1 MRMASENRLARETSP
16 YLLQHAHNPVDWYA
30 WGEEALERA
39 RREDRPILLS
49 IGYAACHWCHVMER
63 ESFENEAIAQQMNES
78 FVCIKVDR
86 EERPDLDDIYMSATV
101 AMSGSGGWPMTVF
114 LTPQQ
119 EPFFA
124 GTYFPPVDRF
134 GRPGFRTVLQKL
146 SELWQNERQAVLG
159 QAKELTEHVRKLA
172 APGQA
177 GSLRLD
183 SQQSAVQQLAQ
194 SYDSRYGGFG
204 KAPKF
209 PPAQSLELFLRYAR
223 RTGDARAQSMLKGTL
238 DGMKAGG
245 MYDQLGG
252 GFARYSTDE
261 RWHVPHF
268 EKMLY
273 DNAQLAKVY
282 TEAYQLT
289 SDAEY
294 ARIACE
300 TLDYVM
306 RELQGPEGGYY
317 SATDADSEG
326 VEGKFFV
333 WEPHEVAELLGPED
347 AERFCAYYDVTPQ
360 GNWEGLNVLRVQR
373 PHAVVASEL
382 GISEESLRASLAR
395 AVPILYEAR
404 SGRVPPLLD
413 DKVLVAWNGLMIE
426 AFALAARV
434 FPERGYAESASRAAD
449 FLLQRL
455 TRPDGGLYRT
465 YRAGKAHLAAYLEDY
480 AYFAQGLISLYEV
493 TGDERYLNEA
503 ARLAERLLSDFA
515 DPEGGPFYQT
525 AHAHEAL
532 IARVRDGHDGAIPNA
547 NAIAAHALARLARH
561 LARPAWEERAREA
574 LRGYALAVE
583 RLPRAFGSTLN
594 ALDFMTEASL
604 ELVLIGDPDSA
615 AYADLAAEIA
625 KTYAPNRI
633 EARLSP
639 THGSRLPLCEGKAL
653 VDGKPALY
661 VCRNFACAAP
671 VTTPAE
677 AAALL
682 QTPGERE
689 AGI

>member
-1 MRMASENRLARETSP
+1 MAAENRLARETSP
-16 YLLQHAHNPVDWYA
+16 YLLQHSHNPVDWYP
-30 WGEEALERA
+30 WGAEALERA
-39 RREDRPILLS
+39 RREERPILLS

-63 ESFENEAIAQQMNES
+63 ESFENEAIAAQMNEA

-114 LTPQQ
+114 LTPEQQ
-119 EPFFA
+119 PFFA

-134 GRPGFRTVLQKL
+134 GRPGFRTVLSKL

-159 QAKELTEHVRKLA
+159 QAKELTDHVRQLSG
-172 APGQA
+172 PGPS
-177 GSLRLD
+177 GGLSLE
-183 SQQSAVQQLAQ
+183 SQRAAVQQLAE
-194 SYDSRYGGFG
+194 SYDRRYGGFG

-209 PPAQSLELFLRYAR
+209 PPAQSLELFLRFVR
-223 RTGDARAQSMLKGTL
+223 RTGDERALEMLRGTL

-245 MYDQLGG
+245 MYDQIGG
-252 GFARYSTDE
+252 GFSRYSTDE

-289 SDAEY
+289 GETEY
-294 ARIACE
+294 ARIATE

-306 RELQGPEGGYY
+306 REMQSPAGGYY

-333 WEPHEVAELLGPED
+333 WEPHEVEELLGTQE
-347 AERFCAYYDVTPQ
+347 AERFCAYYDVTTQ
-360 GNWEGLNVLRVQR
+360 GNWEGLNVLRVER
-373 PHAVVASEL
+373 THEVVAGEL
-382 GISEESLRASLAR
+382 GISVDELRASLSNAL
-395 AVPILYEAR
+395 PILYAAR
-404 SGRVPPLLD
+404 SRRVPPLLD

-426 AFALAARV
+426 AFAVAARV
-434 FPERGYAESASRAAD
+434 FPERGYAESAERAAR
-449 FLLQRL
+449 FLLESL

-465 YRAGKAHLAAYLEDY
+465 HRAGKSHLSGYLEDY
-480 AYFAQGLISLYEV
+480 AYLVQGLVSLYEV
-493 TGDERYLNEA
+493 SGNTHFLNEA
-503 ARLAERLLSDFA
+503 TRLAKRTRTDFG
-515 DPEGGPFYQT
+515 DLEGGPFYQT
-525 AHAHEAL
+525 AHDHEAL
-532 IARVRDGHDGAIPNA
+532 IARVRDGHDGALPNA

-561 LARPAWEERAREA
+561 LGRPEWEERAREA
-574 LRGYALAVE
+574 LRGYAKSVE

-594 ALDFMTEASL
+594 ALDFITEASL
-604 ELVLIGDPDSA
+604 ELVLVGEPSA
-615 AYADLAAEIA
+615 DGYDDLAAEIA
-625 KTYAPNRI
+625 KRYAPNRI
-633 EARLSP
+633 EARVSP
-639 THGSRLPLCEGKAL
+639 TQASELPLTEGKAL
-653 VDGKPALY
+653 VDGKAALY

-671 VTTPAE
+671 VTTPAA

-682 QTPGERE
+682 SAAGERQE
-689 AGI
+689 GL

>member
-1 MRMASENRLARETSP
+1 MAAENRLARETSP

-49 IGYAACHWCHVMER
+49 VGYAACHWCHVMER
-63 ESFENEAIAQQMNES
+63 ESFENEAIAQLMNES

-86 EERPDLDDIYMSATV
+86 EERPDIDDIYMSATV

-114 LTPQQ
+114 LTPEQQ
-119 EPFFA
+119 PFFA

-146 SELWQNERQAVLG
+146 TDLWQNDRQAVLG
-159 QAKELTEHVRKLA
+159 QAKELTEHVRKLSG
-172 APGQA
+172 PGPS
-177 GSLRLD
+177 GGLPLD
-183 SQQSAVQQLAQ
+183 SQKSAVRQLAQ
-194 SYDSRYGGFG
+194 SYDTRYGGFG

-223 RTGDARAQSMLKGTL
+223 RTGDRDALGMLKGTL

-273 DNAQLAKVY
+273 DNAQLAKTY
-282 TEAYQLT
+282 TEAFQLT
-289 SDAEY
+289 GDAEY
-294 ARIACE
+294 ARIATE

-306 RELQGPEGGYY
+306 REMQGPEGGYY

-333 WEPHEVAELLGPED
+333 WEPHEVEALLGTED
-347 AERFCAYYDVTPQ
+347 AERFCTYYDVTPQ

-373 PHAVVASEL
+373 PYEVVAAEL
-382 GISEESLRASLAR
+382 GISVAELQASLTR

-404 SGRVPPLLD
+404 SQRVPPLLD
-413 DKVLVAWNGLMIE
+413 DKVLVAWNGLMID
-426 AFALAARV
+426 AFATAARV
-434 FPERGYAESASRAAD
+434 FPERGYAESAVRAAT
-449 FLLQRL
+449 FLRERL
-455 TRPDGGLYRT
+455 ARPDGGLYRT
-465 YRAGKAHLAAYLEDY
+465 YRSGKAHLSAYLEDY
-480 AYFAQGLISLYEV
+480 AYLAQGLVSLYEV
-493 TGDERYLNEA
+493 NGDERFLNQA
-503 ARLAERLLSDFA
+503 ARLAERLLSDFG

-525 AHAHEAL
+525 AHDHEVL
-532 IARVRDGHDGAIPNA
+532 ITRVRDGHDGAIPNA
-547 NAIAAHALARLARH
+547 NATAAHALARLSRH
-561 LARPAWEERAREA
+561 LGRPEWEERAALA
-574 LRGYALAVE
+574 LRGYAQAVE

-604 ELVLIGDPDSA
+604 ELVLVGEPGTSGYD
-615 AYADLAAEIA
+615 DLAAEIA
-625 KTYAPNRI
+625 KRYAPNRI
-633 EARLSP
+633 EARLAP
-639 THGSRLPLCEGKAL
+639 HHTSRLPLTEGKSL
-653 VDGKPALY
+653 LDGQAALY
-661 VCRNFACAAP
+661 VCRNFACSAP
-671 VTTPAE
+671 VTT
-677 AAALL
+677 AAAAEPLL
-682 QTPGERE
+682 TAPGDRQ
-689 AGI
+689 AGV

>member
-1 MRMASENRLARETSP
+1 MASENRLARETSP
-16 YLLQHAHNPVDWYA
+16 YLLQHAHNPVDWYP
-30 WGEEALERA
+30 WGNEALERA

-63 ESFENEAIAQQMNES
+63 ESFENEEIARLMNAS

-114 LTPQQ
+114 LTPEQQ
-119 EPFFA
+119 PFFA
-124 GTYFPPVDRF
+124 GTYFPPVDRY

-146 SELWQNERQAVLG
+146 AELWQHERSAVLG
-159 QAKELTEHVRKLA
+159 QAKELTDHVRKLA
-172 APGQA
+172 GPGPSGNLQ
-177 GSLRLD
+177 LE
-183 SQQSAVQQLAQ
+183 SQQGAVEQLAQ

-209 PPAQSLELFLRYAR
+209 PPAQSLELFLRYVR
-223 RTGDARAQSMLKGTL
+223 RTGDERARRMLQGTL

-273 DNAQLAKVY
+273 DNAQLAKIY
-282 TEAYQLT
+282 TEAHQLT
-289 SDAEY
+289 GDAEY
-294 ARIACE
+294 ARIAVE
-300 TLDYVM
+300 TLDYIA
-306 RELQGPEGGYY
+306 REMQSEEGGYY

-333 WEPHEVAELLGPED
+333 WEPHEIEELLSPEE

-373 PHAVVASEL
+373 SHELVASEL
-382 GISEESLRASLAR
+382 GISVEALRESLSRALQ
-395 AVPILYEAR
+395 ILYEAR
-404 SGRVPPLLD
+404 SKRVPPLLD
-413 DKVLVAWNGLMIE
+413 DKILVAWNGLMIE
-426 AFALAARV
+426 AFAVAARV

-449 FLLQRL
+449 FLLTRL

-465 YRAGKAHLAAYLEDY
+465 YRAGKAHLSAYLEDY
-480 AYFAQGLISLYEV
+480 AFLAQGLISLYEV
-493 TGDERYLNEA
+493 SGEERYLREA
-503 ARLAERLLSDFA
+503 AGLAERLLKDFG

-525 AHAHEAL
+525 AHDHEAL
-532 IARVRDGHDGAIPNA
+532 IARVRDGHDGAIPNP

-561 LARPAWEERAREA
+561 LGRPEWEERAIQA
-574 LRGYALAVE
+574 LRGYAQAVE

-604 ELVLIGDPDSA
+604 ELVLVGDPDRA
-615 AYADLAAEIA
+615 DYAELAAEIA
-625 KTYAPNRI
+625 SHYLPNRI
-633 EARLSP
+633 EARLASD
-639 THGSRLPLCEGKAL
+639 HGSHLPLTEGKAL
-653 VDGKPALY
+653 VEDKAALY

-671 VTTPAE
+671 VTT
-677 AAALL
+677 AAAARPLL
-682 QTPGERE
+682 LAPNDRQPSL
-689 AGI
+689 

>member
-1 MRMASENRLARETSP
+1 MASENRLARETSP

-30 WGEEALERA
+30 WGDEALERA

-63 ESFENEAIAQQMNES
+63 ESFENDAIAQLMNDS

-114 LTPQQ
+114 LTPEQ

-146 SELWQNERQAVLG
+146 TELWQNERQAVLG
-159 QAKELTEHVRKLA
+159 QAKELTAHVRKLA
-172 APGQA
+172 APGPN

-183 SQQSAVQQLAQ
+183 SQQAAVDQLAQ

-209 PPAQSLELFLRYAR
+209 PPAQSLELFLRYVR
-223 RTGDARAQSMLKGTL
+223 RTGDMRARNMLTGTL
-238 DGMKAGG
+238 DGMMAGG

-289 SDAEY
+289 ANAEY
-294 ARIACE
+294 ARVACD
-300 TLDYVM
+300 TLDYVL
-306 RELQGPEGGYY
+306 REMQGTEGGYY

-333 WEPHEVAELLGPED
+333 WEPHEVEELLGPED
-347 AERFCAYYDVTPQ
+347 AERFCAYYDVTQQ

-373 PHAVVASEL
+373 PHEVVAAEL
-382 GISEESLRASLAR
+382 GTSVEALRASLSR
-395 AVPILYEAR
+395 ALPILYEAR
-404 SGRVPPLLD
+404 SQRVPPLLD

-426 AFALAARV
+426 AFAVAARV

-449 FLLQRL
+449 FLLERL
-455 TRPDGGLYRT
+455 ARPDGGLFRT

-480 AYFAQGLISLYEV
+480 AYLAQGLISLYEV

-503 ARLAERLLSDFA
+503 ARLAERLLSDFG

-525 AHAHEAL
+525 AHGHEAL

-561 LARPAWEERAREA
+561 LPRPAWEERAAQA
-574 LRGYALAVE
+574 LRGYAQAVE

-604 ELVLIGDPDSA
+604 ELVLVGDPDSA

-625 KTYAPNRI
+625 KAYAPNRI
-633 EARLSP
+633 EARLLPGQASQ
-639 THGSRLPLCEGKAL
+639 LPLAEGKTP
-653 VDGKPALY
+653 VDGEAALY
-661 VCRNFACAAP
+661 VCRNFTCAAP
-671 VTTPAE
+671 VTTPTE

-682 QTPGERE
+682 QAPGERLT
-689 AGI
+689 AL

>member
-1 MRMASENRLARETSP
+1 MASENRLARETSP
-16 YLLQHAHNPVDWYA
+16 YLLQHAHNPVDWYP
-30 WGEEALERA
+30 WGKEALERA

-63 ESFENEAIAQQMNES
+63 ESFENEEIARLMNAS

-114 LTPQQ
+114 LTPEQQ
-119 EPFFA
+119 PFFA
-124 GTYFPPVDRF
+124 GTYFPPVDRY

-146 SELWQNERQAVLG
+146 AELWQHERSAVLG
-159 QAKELTEHVRKLA
+159 QAKELTDHVRKLA
-172 APGQA
+172 GPGPSGDLQ
-177 GSLRLD
+177 LE
-183 SQQSAVQQLAQ
+183 SQRGAVEQLAQ

-209 PPAQSLELFLRYAR
+209 PPAQSLELFLRYVR
-223 RTGDARAQSMLKGTL
+223 RTGDERARRMLQGTL

-289 SDAEY
+289 GNAEY
-294 ARIACE
+294 GRIAVE
-300 TLDYVM
+300 TLDYVA
-306 RELQGPEGGYY
+306 REMQSEEGGYY

-333 WEPHEVAELLGPED
+333 WEPHEIEELLSPED

-373 PHAVVASEL
+373 SHELVASDL
-382 GISEESLRASLAR
+382 GISVEALRESLSRAL
-395 AVPILYEAR
+395 PILYEAR
-404 SGRVPPLLD
+404 SKRVPPLLD

-426 AFALAARV
+426 AFAVAARV

-449 FLLQRL
+449 FLLSRL

-465 YRAGKAHLAAYLEDY
+465 YRAGKAHLSAYLEDY
-480 AYFAQGLISLYEV
+480 AYLAQGLISLYEV
-493 TGDERYLNEA
+493 SGEERYLHEA
-503 ARLAERLLSDFA
+503 ARLAERLLADFG

-525 AHAHEAL
+525 AHDHEAL
-532 IARVRDGHDGAIPNA
+532 IARVRDGHDGAIPNP

-561 LARPAWEERAREA
+561 LGRPEWEERALQA
-574 LRGYALAVE
+574 LRGYAQAVE

-604 ELVLIGDPDSA
+604 ELVLVGDPDR
-615 AYADLAAEIA
+615 ADYGELAAEIA
-625 KTYAPNRI
+625 NHYLPNRI
-633 EARLSP
+633 EARLAPDRS
-639 THGSRLPLCEGKAL
+639 SRLPLTEGKTL
-653 VDGKPALY
+653 VENKAALY

-671 VTTPAE
+671 VTT
-677 AAALL
+677 AAAARPLL
-682 QTPGERE
+682 LAPNDRQPSL
-689 AGI
+689 

>member
-1 MRMASENRLARETSP
+1 MAAENRLARETSP
-16 YLLQHAHNPVDWYA
+16 YLLQHGHNPVDWYP
-30 WGEEALERA
+30 WGPEALERA
-39 RREDRPILLS
+39 RREDKPILLS

-114 LTPQQ
+114 LTPEQ

-159 QAKELTEHVRKLA
+159 QARELTLHVQKLSG
-172 APGQA
+172 PGPS
-177 GSLRLD
+177 GSLNLD
-183 SQQSAVQQLAQ
+183 RQKDAVEQLAQ

-209 PPAQSLELFLRYAR
+209 PPSQSLELFLRYVR
-223 RTGDARAQSMLKGTL
+223 RTGDARALGMLKGTL

-273 DNAQLAKVY
+273 DNAQLAKIY

-289 SDAEY
+289 QDAEY
-294 ARIACE
+294 ARIATE

-306 RELQGPEGGYY
+306 REMQAPDGGYY

-333 WEPHEVAELLGPED
+333 WEPHQIEELLDADD

-360 GNWEGLNVLRVQR
+360 GNWEGLSVLRVQR
-373 PHAVVASEL
+373 PPEVVAADL
-382 GISEESLRASLAR
+382 GISVAALRESLAR
-395 AVPILYEAR
+395 AIPVLYEAR
-404 SGRVPPLLD
+404 SRRVPPLLD
-413 DKVLVAWNGLMIE
+413 DKVLVAWNGLMID

-434 FPERGYAESASRAAD
+434 FPERGYEESAERAAS
-449 FLLQRL
+449 FLLERL
-455 TRPDGGLYRT
+455 SRPDGGLYRT
-465 YRAGKAHLAAYLEDY
+465 YRAGTAHLAAYLEDY
-480 AYFAQGLISLYEV
+480 AYFTQGLISLYEV
-493 TGDERYLNEA
+493 SGDPRFLNEA
-503 ARLAERLLSDFA
+503 ARLAERMRTDFG
-515 DPEGGPFYQT
+515 DVQGGPFYQT
-525 AHAHEAL
+525 AHDHEAL
-532 IARVRDGHDGAIPNA
+532 IARVRDGHDGALPNA
-547 NAIAAHALARLARH
+547 NAIAAHAIARLARH
-561 LARPAWEERAREA
+561 LGRPEWEERAAEA
-574 LRGYALAVE
+574 LRGYAQAID
-583 RLPRAFGSTLN
+583 RLPRAFASTLN
-594 ALDFMTEASL
+594 ALDFISEASL
-604 ELVLIGDPDSA
+604 ELVLVGDPDTA

-625 KTYAPNRI
+625 KRYAPNRI
-633 EARLSP
+633 ETRLAPHHTSD
-639 THGSRLPLCEGKAL
+639 LPLAQGKTL
-653 VDGKPALY
+653 VDGRAALY
-661 VCRNFACAAP
+661 VCRNFTCATP
-671 VTTPAE
+671 VTTPA
-677 AAALL
+677 AAQPLL
-682 QTPGERE
+682 TVPGERQPLL
-689 AGI
+689 

>member
-1 MRMASENRLARETSP
+1 MAWENRLARETSP

-30 WGEEALERA
+30 WGDEALERA

-63 ESFENEAIAQQMNES
+63 ESFENEKVAQLMNES

-114 LTPQQ
+114 LTPAQ

-146 SELWQNERQAVLG
+146 TELWQNERSAVLG

-172 APGQA
+172 APGA
-177 GSLRLD
+177 NGSLQLD
-183 SQQSAVQQLAQ
+183 SQRSAVEQLAQ
-194 SYDSRYGGFG
+194 SYDSRHGGFG

-209 PPAQSLELFLRYAR
+209 PPAQTLELFLRYVR
-223 RTGDARAQSMLKGTL
+223 RTDDARANSMLKGTL

-282 TEAYQLT
+282 TEAYQLGA
-289 SDAEY
+289 DPEY
-294 ARIACE
+294 ARIATE

-306 RELQGPEGGYY
+306 REMQGPEGGYY

-333 WEPHEVAELLGPED
+333 WEPHEIEELLGPED
-347 AERFCAYYDVTPQ
+347 AERFCAYYDVTAQ

-373 PHAVVASEL
+373 KHEAVAAEL
-382 GISEESLRASLAR
+382 GISEATLRESLAR
-395 AVPILYEAR
+395 ALPILYEAR
-404 SGRVPPLLD
+404 SQRVPPLLD

-434 FPERGYAESASRAAD
+434 FPERGYAESAGRAAS
-449 FLLQRL
+449 FLLERL
-455 TRPDGGLYRT
+455 TRPDGGLFRT

-480 AYFAQGLISLYEV
+480 AYFAQGLVSLYEV
-493 TGDERYLNEA
+493 SGDERYLNEA
-503 ARLAERLLSDFA
+503 ARLAERLLSDFGDA
-515 DPEGGPFYQT
+515 EGGPFYQT

-561 LARPAWEERAREA
+561 LGRPAWEERAREA
-574 LRGYALAVE
+574 LRGYAQAVE

-604 ELVLIGDPDSA
+604 ELVLVGEPGTPG
-615 AYADLAAEIA
+615 YNDLAAEIA
-625 KTYAPNRI
+625 KRYAPNRI
-633 EARLSP
+633 EARLAP
-639 THGSRLPLCEGKAL
+639 NHTSRLPLAEGKSL
-653 VDGKPALY
+653 VDAKAALY
-661 VCRNFACAAP
+661 VCRNFTCSAP
-671 VTTPAE
+671 VTTPSE

-682 QTPGERE
+682 TAPGDRQHL
-689 AGI
+689 I

>member
-1 MRMASENRLARETSP
+1 MAAENRLARETSP
-16 YLLQHAHNPVDWYA
+16 YLLQHARNPVDWYA
-30 WGEEALERA
+30 WGPEALERA
-39 RREDRPILLS
+39 RREDKPILLS

-114 LTPQQ
+114 LTPDQ

-159 QAKELTEHVRKLA
+159 QAKELTSHVRKLSG
-172 APGQA
+172 PGPS
-177 GSLRLD
+177 GNITLD
-183 SQQSAVQQLAQ
+183 SQKSAVDQLAQ
-194 SYDSRYGGFG
+194 SYDARHGGFG

-209 PPAQSLELFLRYAR
+209 PPTQSLELFLRYVR
-223 RTGDARAQSMLKGTL
+223 RTGDAGALAMLKGTL

-282 TEAYQLT
+282 LEAYQLT
-289 SDAEY
+289 HDADY
-294 ARIACE
+294 ARIATE

-306 RELQGPEGGYY
+306 REMQSPEGGYY

-333 WEPHEVAELLGPED
+333 WEPHQVEELLDPAD

-360 GNWEGLNVLRVQR
+360 GNCEGLSVLRVQR
-373 PHAVVASEL
+373 SHDDVAAEL
-382 GISEESLRASLAR
+382 GISVKALRESLAR
-395 AVPILYEAR
+395 AIPILYEAR
-404 SGRVPPLLD
+404 SRRVPPLLD
-413 DKVLVAWNGLMIE
+413 DKVLVAWNGLMID

-434 FPERGYAESASRAAD
+434 FPERGYQESAARAAT
-449 FLLQRL
+449 FLLEHL
-455 TRPDGGLYRT
+455 ARPDGGLYRT
-465 YRAGKAHLAAYLEDY
+465 YRAGIAHLSAYLEDY
-480 AYFAQGLISLYEV
+480 AYFIQGLISLYEV
-493 TGDERYLNEA
+493 TGNEPFLDEATRPPSACAPTLTMPKA
-503 ARLAERLLSDFA
+503 
-515 DPEGGPFYQT
+515 GPF
-525 AHAHEAL
+525 
-532 IARVRDGHDGAIPNA
+532 IK
-547 NAIAAHALARLARH
+547 
-561 LARPAWEERAREA
+561 
-574 LRGYALAVE
+574 
-583 RLPRAFGSTLN
+583 PRT
-594 ALDFMTEASL
+594 T
-604 ELVLIGDPDSA
+604 
-615 AYADLAAEIA
+615 
-625 KTYAPNRI
+625 T
-633 EARLSP
+633 
-639 THGSRLPLCEGKAL
+639 
-653 VDGKPALY
+653 KP
-661 VCRNFACAAP
+661 
-671 VTTPAE
+671 
-677 AAALL
+677 
-682 QTPGERE
+682 
-689 AGI
+689 

>member
-1 MRMASENRLARETSP
+1 MASENRLARETSP

-39 RREDRPILLS
+39 RREDKPILLS

-114 LTPQQ
+114 LTPAQ

-172 APGQA
+172 APGAHGRVQ
-177 GSLRLD
+177 LE
-183 SQQSAVQQLAQ
+183 SQRSAIEQLAQ

-209 PPAQSLELFLRYAR
+209 PPAQSLELLLRFVR
-223 RTGDARAQSMLKGTL
+223 RTGDPRARSMLKGTL

-289 SDAEY
+289 GDAEY

-300 TLDYVM
+300 TLDYVA
-306 RELQGPEGGYY
+306 REMQGPEGGYY

-333 WEPHEVAELLGPED
+333 WEPHEVEELLGRED

-373 PHAVVASEL
+373 SHEVVASEL
-382 GISEESLRASLAR
+382 GISERALRESLSR

-404 SGRVPPLLD
+404 SQRVPPLLD
-413 DKVLVAWNGLMIE
+413 DKVLVAWNGLMID

-434 FPERGYAESASRAAD
+434 FPERGYAESATRAAS
-449 FLLQRL
+449 FLLERL

-465 YRAGKAHLAAYLEDY
+465 YRAGQAHLAAYLEDY

-493 TGDERYLNEA
+493 SGDERFLNEA
-503 ARLAERLLSDFA
+503 ARLAERLLSDFG
-515 DPEGGPFYQT
+515 DPAGGPFYQT
-525 AHAHEAL
+525 AHGHEAL

-561 LARPAWEERAREA
+561 LGRPAWEERAAEA
-574 LRGYALAVE
+574 LRGYAQAIE

-594 ALDFMTEASL
+594 ALDFMSEASL
-604 ELVLIGDPDSA
+604 ELVLVGDPDRA
-615 AYADLAAEIA
+615 DYAELAAEIA
-625 KTYAPNRI
+625 KPYAPNRI
-633 EARLSP
+633 EARLAP
-639 THGSRLPLCEGKAL
+639 DHASRLPLTAGKAT
-653 VDGKPALY
+653 VAGKAALY
-661 VCRNFACAAP
+661 VCRNFTCAAP
-671 VTTPAE
+671 VTSP
-677 AAALL
+677 AAAAPLV
-682 QTPGERE
+682 QAAGERQP
-689 AGI
+689 GI

>member
-1 MRMASENRLARETSP
+1 MATENRLARETSP
-16 YLLQHAHNPVDWYA
+16 YLLQHAQNPVDWYA
-30 WGEEALERA
+30 WGPEALERA
-39 RREDRPILLS
+39 RREERPILLS
-49 IGYAACHWCHVMER
+49 IGYAACHWCHVMEK
-63 ESFENEAIAQQMNES
+63 ESFENEAIAQLMNAS

-114 LTPQQ
+114 LTPEQ

-159 QAKELTEHVRKLA
+159 QAKELTLHVQKLS
-172 APGQA
+172 APGPSGGLQ
-177 GSLRLD
+177 LD
-183 SQQSAVQQLAQ
+183 SQRSAVQQLAQ

-209 PPAQSLELFLRYAR
+209 PPAQSLELFLRYVR
-223 RTGDARAQSMLKGTL
+223 RTGDASALAMLKGTL

-289 SDAEY
+289 DDTEY
-294 ARIACE
+294 ARIATE
-300 TLDYVM
+300 TLDYVA
-306 RELQGPEGGYY
+306 REMQGPDGGYY

-333 WEPHEVAELLGPED
+333 WEPHEVAELLDAHD
-347 AERFCAYYDVTPQ
+347 AERFCAYYDVTPE
-360 GNWEGLNVLRVQR
+360 GNWEGLSVLRVQR
-373 PHAVVASEL
+373 THDVVAAEL
-382 GISEESLRASLAR
+382 GISVEALRDSLAR
-395 AVPILYEAR
+395 AIPVLYEAR
-404 SGRVPPLLD
+404 SRRVPPLLD
-413 DKVLVAWNGLMIE
+413 DKVLVAWNGLMLD
-426 AFALAARV
+426 AFAVAARV
-434 FPERGYAESASRAAD
+434 FPERGYAESAARAAN
-449 FLLQRL
+449 FLLERL
-455 TRPDGGLYRT
+455 SRPDGGLYRT
-465 YRAGKAHLAAYLEDY
+465 YRAGIAHLSAYLEDY
-480 AYFAQGLISLYEV
+480 AYFTQGLVSLYEV
-493 TGDERYLNEA
+493 SGEERFLHEA
-503 ARLAERLLSDFA
+503 ARLAERLLSDFGDA
-515 DPEGGPFYQT
+515 AGGPFYQT
-525 AHAHEAL
+525 AHGHEAL

-561 LARPAWEERAREA
+561 LGRPAWEERAAQA
-574 LRGYALAVE
+574 LRGYAQAVE

-604 ELVLIGDPDSA
+604 ELVLVGEPDNDG
-615 AYADLAAEIA
+615 YAELAAEIA
-625 KTYAPNRI
+625 KRYAPNRI
-633 EARLSP
+633 EARLAPDHS
-639 THGSRLPLCEGKAL
+639 SRLPLSDGKTLVAGKA
-653 VDGKPALY
+653 ALY

-671 VTTPAE
+671 VTNPSDAQP
-677 AAALL
+677 LL
-682 QTPGERE
+682 SSPGARQNTV
-689 AGI
+689 

>member
-1 MRMASENRLARETSP
+1 MASENRLARETSP

-30 WGEEALERA
+30 WGNEALERA

-63 ESFENEAIAQQMNES
+63 ESFENESIAQLMNES

-114 LTPQQ
+114 LTPDQQ
-119 EPFFA
+119 PFFA

-146 SELWQNERQAVLG
+146 AELWRHERQAVLG
-159 QAKELTEHVRKLA
+159 QANELTEHVRKLSG
-172 APGQA
+172 PGPS
-177 GSLRLD
+177 GSLRLE
-183 SQQSAVQQLAQ
+183 SQRSAVEQLAQ

-209 PPAQSLELFLRYAR
+209 PPAQSLELLLRYVR
-223 RTGDARAQSMLKGTL
+223 RTDDARARQMLRGTL

-289 SDAEY
+289 ADAEY
-294 ARIACE
+294 ARIATE
-300 TLDYVM
+300 TLDYVA
-306 RELQGPEGGYY
+306 REMQSPEGGYY

-333 WEPHEVAELLGPED
+333 WEPHEIEELLGAED

-373 PHAVVASEL
+373 THEVVASEL
-382 GISEESLRASLAR
+382 GISVEALRESLSR

-404 SGRVPPLLD
+404 SKRVPPLLD
-413 DKVLVAWNGLMIE
+413 DKVLVAWNGLMID
-426 AFALAARV
+426 AFAVAARV
-434 FPERGYAESASRAAD
+434 FPERGYQESAARAAT
-449 FLLQRL
+449 FLRERL

-480 AYFAQGLISLYEV
+480 AYFAQGLVSLYEV
-493 TGDERYLNEA
+493 SGEERYLSDA
-503 ARLAERLLSDFA
+503 ARLAERVLSDFG
-515 DPEGGPFYQT
+515 DPDGGPFYQT
-525 AHAHEAL
+525 AHDHEAL
-532 IARVRDGHDGAIPNA
+532 IARVRDGHDGAVPNA
-547 NAIAAHALARLARH
+547 NGIAAHALARLARH
-561 LARPAWEERAREA
+561 LGRPEWEERAALA
-574 LRGYALAVE
+574 LRGYAQGVE

-604 ELVLIGDPDSA
+604 ELVLVGEPDSSG
-615 AYADLAAEIA
+615 YDDLANEIA
-625 KTYAPNRI
+625 KRYAPNRI
-633 EARLSP
+633 EARLPPDHDS
-639 THGSRLPLCEGKAL
+639 HLPLTEGKTL
-653 VDGKPALY
+653 VNGKAALY

-671 VTTPAE
+671 VTTGAE

-682 QTPGERE
+682 ETPGERQSF
-689 AGI
+689 I

>member
-1 MRMASENRLARETSP
+1 MAAENRLARETSP

-30 WGEEALERA
+30 WGPEALERA
-39 RREDRPILLS
+39 RREARPILLS

-63 ESFENEAIAQQMNES
+63 ESFENEAIAQLMNAS

-114 LTPQQ
+114 LTPEQ

-146 SELWQNERQAVLG
+146 SELWQTERQTVLA
-159 QAKELTEHVRKLA
+159 QAKELTLHVQKLSG
-172 APGQA
+172 PGPS
-177 GSLRLD
+177 GGLRLD
-183 SQQSAVQQLAQ
+183 SQESAVQQLAQ
-194 SYDSRYGGFG
+194 TYDSRYGGFG

-209 PPAQSLELFLRYAR
+209 PPARSLELFLRYVR
-223 RTGDARAQSMLKGTL
+223 RTGDARALAMLKGTL

-282 TEAYQLT
+282 SEAYQLT
-289 SDAEY
+289 EDSEY
-294 ARIACE
+294 ARIATE
-300 TLDYVM
+300 TLDYVL
-306 RELQGPEGGYY
+306 REMQGPEGGYY

-333 WEPHEVAELLGPED
+333 WEPHEVEDLLDAAD
-347 AERFCAYYDVTPQ
+347 AERFCAYYDVSPE
-360 GNWEGLNVLRVQR
+360 GNWEGLSVLRVQR
-373 PHAVVASEL
+373 PHEVVAAEL
-382 GISEESLRASLAR
+382 GISVEALRDSLSRAI
-395 AVPILYEAR
+395 PILYEAR
-404 SGRVPPLLD
+404 SRRVPPLLD
-413 DKVLVAWNGLMIE
+413 DKVLVAWNGLMID
-426 AFALAARV
+426 ALAVAARV
-434 FPERGYAESASRAAD
+434 FPERGYAESAARAAN
-449 FLLQRL
+449 FLLERL
-455 TRPDGGLYRT
+455 SRPDGGLYRT
-465 YRAGKAHLAAYLEDY
+465 YRAGIAHLSAYLEDY
-480 AYFAQGLISLYEV
+480 AYFTQGLVSLYEV
-493 TGDERYLNEA
+493 SGEEHFLHEA
-503 ARLAERLLSDFA
+503 ARLAELLLKDFGDA
-515 DPEGGPFYQT
+515 EGGPFYQT
-525 AHAHEAL
+525 AHGHEAL
-532 IARVRDGHDGAIPNA
+532 ITRVRDGHDGAIPNA

-561 LARPAWEERAREA
+561 LGRPEWEQRAAQA
-574 LRGYALAVE
+574 LRGYAQAVE

-604 ELVLIGDPDSA
+604 ELVLVGDPDNDG
-615 AYADLAAEIA
+615 YADLAAEIA
-625 KTYAPNRI
+625 KRYAPNRI
-633 EARLSP
+633 EARLAKDH
-639 THGSRLPLCEGKAL
+639 TSRLPLTESKTLVAGKA
-653 VDGKPALY
+653 ALY

-671 VTTPAE
+671 VTSPSDAQ
-677 AAALL
+677 ALL
-682 QTPGERE
+682 KPAGERQD
-689 AGI
+689 AL